1 MNAVER
7 IKGYIET
14 IPREE
19 ENVLTRGQLPAL
31 TSWPR
36 SGKIEFSEYTTGYR
50 QGPDVLKK
58 LTFTIEDKEK
68 VGIVGRTG
76 SGKST
81 TILALLRVV
90 NARSGSISIDGTNIA
105 DIGLVQLRK
114 ALGLIPQNP
123 VCFIGSIRY
132 NLDPFREHSDD
143 FIWQCLDQV
152 QLKSFVD
159 GLPGKL
165 EYMIQESGENISVGQ
180 RQLLCIARALLR
192 DTKVLMLDEATASV
206 DKETDALL
214 QTAIRKCF
222 KDRTVLT
229 IAHRLET
236 ILDSDRVLVLEKGC
250 VAEFDTPAK
259 LVARQDGIFS
269 GMVRASNNSSDA
281 SLVARAVE

>member
-7 IKGYIET
+7 IKGYIQT
-14 IPREE
+14 VPREDDDI
-19 ENVLTRGQLPAL
+19 LTRGQVPAL
-31 TSWPR
+31 KDWPT
-36 SGKIEFSEYTTGYR
+36 SGKIVFSEYTTGYR
-50 QGPDVLKK
+50 EGPDVLKS
-58 LTFTIEDKEK
+58 LSFSINDKEK

-81 TILALLRVV
+81 MILALLRVV
-90 NARSGSISIDGTNIA
+90 KARSGRISIDGTNIA
-105 DIGLVQLRK
+105 DVGLVQLRK

-132 NLDPFREHSDD
+132 NLDPFEEHKDD
-143 FIWQCLDQV
+143 FIWQCLEQV
-152 QLKSFVD
+152 QLKTFVD
-159 GLPGKL
+159 GLPGQL

-192 DTKVLMLDEATASV
+192 DTKILMLDEATANV
-206 DKETDALL
+206 DKDTDALL
-214 QTAIRKCF
+214 QSAIRKCF

-236 ILDSDRVLVLEKGC
+236 ILDSDRVLVLDQGS

-259 LVARQDGIFS
+259 LMESDASIFA

-281 SLVARAVE
+281 